1 MGTYIDVGNSFS
13 QPPFSGGWPVF
24 PEDRGKFA
32 KISLVPNGSGVLGPT
47 VTGIC
52 TCRTPWCIQSD
63 VSFKQEF
70 KINKSNEA
78 QVLTFEA
85 NALNLFNRQSATGF
99 YSQLDS
105 AFSQSFLLPGGN
117 LSYSAFEH
125 PYDWK
130 ALLSNNAGLSGTGAG
145 VPIVGN
151 SQYGKPFIFQTPRS
165 MRLAVRFTF

>member
-1 MGTYIDVGNSFS
+1 LRSNLADPLSTVSRICVFILRIVFS
-13 QPPFSGGWPVF
+13 LAILF
-24 PEDRGKFA
+24 PR
-32 KISLVPNGSGVLGPT
+32 V
-47 VTGIC
+47 
-52 TCRTPWCIQSD
+52 
-63 VSFKQEF
+63 VSQIAERHE
-70 KINKSNEA
+70 SNEA

-99 YSQLDS
+99 YSQLDP

-117 LSYSAFEH
+117 FSYSAFEH

-130 ALLSNNAGLSGTGAG
+130 SLLSNNTGLSGTGAG

>member
-1 MGTYIDVGNSFS
+1 VGFSFS
-13 QPPFSGGWPVF
+13 QPPFSGGFPVY

-32 KISLVPNGSGVLGPT
+32 RISLVPNSDGVLVPT
-47 VTGIC
+47 VSSLC
-52 TCRTPWCIQSD
+52 SCRTPWYIQSD
-63 VSFKQEF
+63 ASFKQEF
-70 KINKSNEA
+70 KVNRNNEA

-85 NALNLFNRQSATGF
+85 NVINLFNRQSATGF

-105 AFSQSFLLPGGN
+105 AFNQSFLLPGGSF
-117 LSYSAFEH
+117 SYSAFEH

-130 ALLSNNAGLSGTGAG
+130 SMLANTQNPNAKIPSL
-145 VPIVGN
+145 IGN